1 MKKILQ
7 VQVKKFYNKT
17 QNEVHAIKYDP
28 KWEDHQVIAGQY
40 VANTNE
46 AFYYF
51 IRNEN
56 AKNYIFKFHYVDPD
70 LNNDYNQEDYI
81 METIYRG
88 CSFSKASKPRS
99 FRNFE
104 DEGKKQ

>member
-1 MKKILQ
+1 MRRHIG
-7 VQVKKFYNKT
+7 Y
-17 QNEVHAIKYDP
+17 
-28 KWEDHQVIAGQY
+28 
-40 VANTNE
+40 
-46 AFYYF
+46 AFYKADCLYSFRFFREVRYSPPEWSCGQFTGKDYF